1 MRLTHLL
8 AVSAAL
14 SMVALPA
21 LAAGKAA
28 NPAAKLSL
36 AAASG
41 IAPQA
46 AGAGPSSTKVV
57 VGVAVAAVV
66 AGALALSKHDSKAA
80 SS

>member
-8 AVSAAL
+8 ALSAAL
-14 SMVALPA
+14 SMAALPA
-21 LAAGKAA
+21 FAAGKAS
-28 NPAAKLSL
+28 NPASKLSL

-46 AGAGPSSTKVV
+46 GAAAGSTTVV

>member
-8 AVSAAL
+8 AASAVL

-21 LAAGKAA
+21 FAAGKSA
-28 NPAAKLSL
+28 NPASKLSL

-46 AGAGPSSTKVV
+46 AGAAATSTTVV
-57 VGVAVAAVV
+57 VGAAVAAVV

>member
-21 LAAGKAA
+21 LAAGKAG
-28 NPAAKLSL
+28 NPASKLSL

-41 IAPQA
+41 IAPS
-46 AGAGPSSTKVV
+46 AGAAATSTTVV